1 MCIDRFSFQHINNI
15 VFRDACNIEKKKF
28 ATVFLY
34 PILQEA

>member
-15 VFRDACNIEKKKF
+15 VFRDACNIEKKF